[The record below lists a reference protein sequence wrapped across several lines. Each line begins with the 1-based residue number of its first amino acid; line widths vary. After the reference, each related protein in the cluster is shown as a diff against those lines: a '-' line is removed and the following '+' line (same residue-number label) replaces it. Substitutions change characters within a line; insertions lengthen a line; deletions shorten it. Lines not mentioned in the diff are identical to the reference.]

1 MAVKQN
7 IYTQALEEVIATKI
21 KSADAYVEEI
31 MEPLGDVGNPERLMG
46 APYEE
51 WKDNPQALQYL
62 ASIYGEQEPNPLSEL
77 IFRKE
82 IQTVRAL
89 EVELGES

>member
-21 KSADAYVEEI
+21 KAADAYVEEI